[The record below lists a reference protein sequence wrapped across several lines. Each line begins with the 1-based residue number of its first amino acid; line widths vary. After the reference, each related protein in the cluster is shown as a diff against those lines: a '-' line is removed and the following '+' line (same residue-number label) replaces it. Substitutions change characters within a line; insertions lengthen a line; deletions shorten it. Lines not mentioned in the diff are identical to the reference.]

1 MPSPRSSPRA
11 AASQGRVVAANGPAR
26 ERGIHPGMGLAS
38 AWGLAPEL
46 AVHERDPAAESAA
59 LAGLACWGFNFTP
72 QVCLDPPAGLLLE
85 IGGCL
90 RLFGGLEALVSQV
103 AEQARRQGYTL
114 AWGLAP
120 TPLAAR
126 WQANVAPWLEPL
138 AEEGESGAGQQ
149 DVQEGKEAAAASAI
163 GKPTPPATARQ
174 QRGQPPAALA
184 GGASRPI
191 ATATRSAADSNAAAQ
206 TASRKGV
213 GSTGPS
219 LATPIPPAS
228 PATAAPGADALDPAD
243 STIPGDLPDAGA
255 LGDPRNLPRLLAPL
269 PLDCLELPPA
279 QARRL
284 GNFGLRRVGDLL
296 ALPRSGLNQ
305 RLGLGLTTQLARALG
320 EIPDSRPRFPY
331 PETFRQGLELPAR
344 VEDAGALRFAA
355 RRLLQQLQGWLA
367 RRSGGISRCTL
378 ELHHEQY
385 GPAILRQGRRGRP
398 PTLLVLGFAGLTR
411 DGARLERV
419 LAERLAQLPL
429 AAPVEALC
437 LVADQIGEL
446 PGQDQAL
453 PGQGSDGALADDP
466 PASAQ
471 RAALTLE
478 RLKARLG
485 DARVYGLTHVADHR
499 PEQATRKRPLD
510 GDLALATP
518 EKQATSQSPG
528 APPQGPRPLWLL
540 EHPQALGET
549 QGRPRHGGPLQLLAG
564 PERIESGWWDEGE
577 SSDGLPAPGDLRRDY
592 FVARNPAGEWLWVFR
607 DETGWFLHGRFA

>member
-1 MPSPRSSPRA
+1 
-11 AASQGRVVAANGPAR
+11 VVAANGPAR

-38 AWGLAPEL
+38 AWGLSPEL
-46 AVHERDPAAESAA
+46 AVHEREAAAESAA
-59 LAGLACWGFNFTP
+59 LEGLACWGFNFTP

-90 RLFGGLEALVSQV
+90 RLFGGLETLVGQV
-103 AEQARRQGYTL
+103 VEQARRQGYTL

-126 WQANVAPWLEPL
+126 WQANATPWLEPL
-138 AEEGESGAGQQ
+138 AEADTSSSGQTPAPASNGAAGL
-149 DVQEGKEAAAASAI
+149 S
-163 GKPTPPATARQ
+163 
-174 QRGQPPAALA
+174 
-184 GGASRPI
+184 
-191 ATATRSAADSNAAAQ
+191 
-206 TASRKGV
+206 
-213 GSTGPS
+213 
-219 LATPIPPAS
+219 AS
-228 PATAAPGADALDPAD
+228 PATAAPAADALDPAGKAIL
-243 STIPGDLPDAGA
+243 SDLPDAEI
-255 LGDPRNLPRLLAPL
+255 LRDHHNLSRLLAPL

-279 QARRL
+279 QAQRL

-305 RLGLGLTTQLARALG
+305 RLGLGLTTDLARALG

-344 VEDAGALRFAA
+344 VDDAGALIFAA

-385 GPAILRQGRRGRP
+385 GPATRRRGRP
-398 PTLLVLGFAGLTR
+398 PTALVLGFAGLTR

-429 AAPVEALC
+429 AAPVEALY
-437 LVADQIGEL
+437 LVADQIGDL

-453 PGQGSDGALADDP
+453 PGQGGDGALADAP

-485 DARVYGLTHVADHR
+485 DARVYGLASVADHR

-518 EKQATSQSPG
+518 ERQAASQSPG

-540 EHPQALGET
+540 EHPQALGEN

-577 SSDGLPAPGDLRRDY
+577 SSDGRPAPGDLRRDY

-607 DETGWFLHGRFA
+607 DESGWFLHGRFA